1 MNAKF
6 GELIRSSTPVLVDFF
21 ATWCGPCQTLSPILL
36 DLSRTMGDQVRV
48 IKIDVDKNQQLASIY
63 NVRSVPS
70 MLLFQNGELKWRG
83 AGVISVNELQKIIKQ
98 NTHANV
104 D

>member
-1 MNAKF
+1 
-6 GELIRSSTPVLVDFF
+6 
-21 ATWCGPCQTLSPILL
+21 
-36 DLSRTMGDQVRV
+36 MGDQVRV